1 MNCIVCT
8 LYCVDYFTEHNL
20 RVIHFVVCI
29 HNAFVFNLILSQF
42 HFYTSVSAAAAVKSL
57 QSCPTL
63 CNPRDSSPPGSP
75 SLGFSRQ
82 EFWSGLQFP
91 FPMHESEKW
100 KWSRSVVSDSS
111 DPMDCSLPGSSIHG
125 IFQARVLEW
134 GGIYNK
140 LLILNISLIS

>member
-75 SLGFSRQ
+75 SLGFSKQ
-82 EFWSGLQFP
+82 EHWNGLPIPSPTSAARLLQYFQFGAISKKSCYEV
-91 FPMHESEKW
+91 FGQIVFS
-100 KWSRSVVSDSS
+100 
-111 DPMDCSLPGSSIHG
+111 
-125 IFQARVLEW
+125 FLE
-134 GGIYNK
+134 
-140 LLILNISLIS
+140 